1 MLVGPRGERRIIK
14 GASRGGHTMNRGRG
28 RPVVGGAKKKT
39 GQLGKRTRDSNSEEE
54 NRMDMQE
61 NQRTCRK

>member
-1 MLVGPRGERRIIK
+1 
-14 GASRGGHTMNRGRG
+14 MNRG

-39 GQLGKRTRDSNSEEE
+39 GQLGKRTRDSDSEEE

-61 NQRTCRK
+61 NQRACRK

>member
-1 MLVGPRGERRIIK
+1 MGPRGERRIIK
-14 GASRGGHTMNRGRG
+14 GASREGHKMNRG

-39 GQLGKRTRDSNSEEE
+39 GQLGKRTRDSDSEEE

-61 NQRTCRK
+61 NQRACRK